1 MIPCHEKLKESGP
14 TGGESA
20 KVQEVY
26 RELTELKCQVE
37 GVQQVLGESRGAQK
51 KWSEQEERYQKILA
65 GVQEA
70 QKSWREADRQVE
82 ACREWLAER
91 LLTAAEDN
99 QELEIGKK
107 DLKKILGKIEQYQG
121 PGDYEDIRSVLRAI
135 WWKKKEVL
143 EREQRS
149 LKEQQIEGRIKIQ
162 GLKEERDRRV
172 SDRQEQAREFL
183 EKKGISCLFFM
194 RQWSLRK
201 IWTRRRERGWRDNWR
216 RQDCWM
222 HW

>member
-1 MIPCHEKLKESGP
+1 M
-14 TGGESA
+14 
-20 KVQEVY
+20 QEVY

-65 GVQEA
+65 EVQEA

-91 LLTAAEDN
+91 LLMAAEDN

-121 PGDYEDIRSVLRAI
+121 PGDYEDIRS
-135 WWKKKEVL
+135 
-143 EREQRS
+143 
-149 LKEQQIEGRIKIQ
+149 
-162 GLKEERDRRV
+162 
-172 SDRQEQAREFL
+172 
-183 EKKGISCLFFM
+183 CLLYTSNG
-194 RQWSLRK
+194 Q
-201 IWTRRRERGWRDNWR
+201 TRG
-216 RQDCWM
+216 
-222 HW
+222 